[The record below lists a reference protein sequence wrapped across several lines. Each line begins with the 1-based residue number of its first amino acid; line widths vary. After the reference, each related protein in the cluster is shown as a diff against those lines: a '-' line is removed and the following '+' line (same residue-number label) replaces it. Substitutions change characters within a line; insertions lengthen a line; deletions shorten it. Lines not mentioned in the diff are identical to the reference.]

1 MSVLLALAKG
11 RRGHPLHPPFTDAT
25 IGACT
30 VASALGVLAVAGDYV
45 RGALGGAPLALTL
58 IGFALLTLGGWL
70 GGTIVFVYGMR
81 VLAKEDEPALSAV
94 SPSGL
99 RGERADSS

>member
-1 MSVLLALAKG
+1 MVSATVFFLIALLV
-11 RRGHPLHPPFTDAT
+11 GHH
-25 IGACT
+25 
-30 VASALGVLAVAGDYV
+30 DYV
-45 RGALGGAPLALTL
+45 RRSLGGAPLALAL

-94 SPSGL
+94 SPSGP